1 MAKYR
6 AAHLDRVFAA
16 LSDPTRRAVLSRLA
30 RTRPLSVTAL
40 AEPFDIKLHTVM
52 KHLDVLADAGLI
64 RRAKTGR
71 TVHVEI
77 AGGSLQP
84 AARWLERQER
94 FWSASLDRLAA
105 YAEAKER
112 KTKEPDR

>member
-1 MAKYR
+1 MVNYCDG
-6 AAHLDRVFAA
+6 HLDRVFAA

-40 AEPFDIKLHTVM
+40 AEPFDLKLHTVM

-77 AGGSLQP
+77 ADGSLQP
-84 AARWLERQER
+84 AAQWLQRQER
-94 FWSASLDRLAA
+94 FWSASLDRLAV
-105 YAEAKER
+105 YAEARER
-112 KTKEPDR
+112 KAQDKDR

>member
-1 MAKYR
+1 MVKYR
-6 AAHLDRVFAA
+6 DAHLDRVFAA

-30 RTRPLSVTAL
+30 RTRPLSVSAL

-52 KHLDVLADAGLI
+52 KHLDVLAAAGLI
-64 RRAKTGR
+64 RRAKIGR

-84 AARWLERQER
+84 AVRWLERQER
-94 FWSASLDRLAA
+94 FWSASLDRLTA

-112 KTKEPDR
+112 KAQERDQ

>member
-1 MAKYR
+1 MVNYSE
-6 AAHLDRVFAA
+6 AHLDRVFAA

-30 RTRPLSVTAL
+30 RTRPLSVSAL
-40 AEPFDIKLHTVM
+40 AEPFDIRLHTVM

-77 AGGSLQP
+77 ARGSLQP
-84 AARWLERQER
+84 AVRWLQRQER
-94 FWSASLDRLAA
+94 FWSASLDRLAV

-112 KTKEPDR
+112 KTRERDR

>member
-1 MAKYR
+1 
-6 AAHLDRVFAA
+6 
-16 LSDPTRRAVLSRLA
+16 
-30 RTRPLSVTAL
+30 
-40 AEPFDIKLHTVM
+40 M

-84 AARWLERQER
+84 AERWLQRQER
-94 FWSASLDRLAA
+94 FWFASLDRLAR
-105 YAEAKER
+105 YAEARER
-112 KTKEPDR
+112 KAQERDR

>member
-1 MAKYR
+1 MVNYWDG
-6 AAHLDRVFAA
+6 HLDRVFAA

-40 AEPFDIKLHTVM
+40 AEPFDLKLHTVM

-77 AGGSLQP
+77 ADGSLQP
-84 AARWLERQER
+84 AVQWLQRQER
-94 FWSASLDRLAA
+94 FWSASLDRLAV
-105 YAEAKER
+105 YAEARER
-112 KTKEPDR
+112 KAQDKDR

>member
-1 MAKYR
+1 MVKYR
-6 AAHLDRVFAA
+6 EAHLDRMFAA

-84 AARWLERQER
+84 AVRWLQRQER
-94 FWSASLDRLAA
+94 FWFESLDRLAA
-105 YAEAKER
+105 YAEARER
-112 KTKEPDR
+112 KAQERDR